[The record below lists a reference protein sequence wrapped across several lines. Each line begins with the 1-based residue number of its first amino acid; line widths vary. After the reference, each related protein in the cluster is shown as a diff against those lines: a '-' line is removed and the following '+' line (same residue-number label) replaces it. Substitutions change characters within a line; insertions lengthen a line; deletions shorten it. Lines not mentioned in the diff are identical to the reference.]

1 MEEKTEDARR
11 QLPAM
16 GALLE
21 TPAFKALV
29 SLYGRD
35 LVRTQAQAHLDELR
49 RGLPLDGKATTEDLV
64 GCIDELP
71 GAIERALE
79 DEIGPRLKRVFNAT
93 GIFVHTNLGRSP
105 LPSSVVAG
113 IAPLL
118 DSYTDLEFD
127 LRRGRRGDRNR
138 SVEGLLC
145 ALTGA
150 PAALLVNNNAASLVL
165 VLATLAAGKEVV
177 VSRGELVEIGGSFR
191 IPSILEAAG
200 AKLREV
206 GATNRV
212 RLSDY
217 ESALGPDTALIL
229 KVFPSNYRLSGFVS
243 SVEVPSLVELCRR
256 RELPLLVDEG
266 SGLLRPQAPPRPAAP
281 QLQGHSSMRELLS
294 MGSDLVCGSGDK
306 LLGGPQA
313 GILVGEKDLVRRCQ
327 RHPLYRALRPDRA
340 CVVTMG
346 EILRLHLSDAE
357 LPIDRLWASPDQ
369 MMPRLLK
376 LQEALGGEIVESDA
390 FVGGGA
396 APEAAIPG
404 RALALEADDGLTRRL
419 REGDPAVIVFQR
431 TGKMIIDLRTVD
443 PTDDQAFLEAFLG
456 AR

>member
-1 MEEKTEDARR
+1 
-11 QLPAM
+11 
-16 GALLE
+16 
-21 TPAFKALV
+21 
-29 SLYGRD
+29 
-35 LVRTQAQAHLDELR
+35 
-49 RGLPLDGKATTEDLV
+49 
-64 GCIDELP
+64 
-71 GAIERALE
+71 
-79 DEIGPRLKRVFNAT
+79 
-93 GIFVHTNLGRSP
+93 
-105 LPSSVVAG
+105 
-113 IAPLL
+113 
-118 DSYTDLEFD
+118 
-127 LRRGRRGDRNR
+127 
-138 SVEGLLC
+138 VEGLLC

>member
-1 MEEKTEDARR
+1 MERKSEDSRR

-16 GALLE
+16 GVLLE
-21 TPAFKALV
+21 TPAVQALV

-35 LVRTQAQAHLDELR
+35 LVRAQAQAHLDELR
-49 RGLPLDGKATTEDLV
+49 AGLALDGTASPEELAER
-64 GCIDELP
+64 IAELP
-71 GAIERALE
+71 GAIGRALS
-79 DEIGPRLKRVFNAT
+79 DEIGPRLRRVLNAT

-113 IAPLL
+113 VASLL
-118 DSYTDLEFD
+118 DSYTDLELD
-127 LRRGRRGDRNR
+127 LRSGRRGDRNR

-165 VLATLAAGKEVV
+165 VLATLAAGGEVV

-200 AKLREV
+200 ARLREV

-217 ESALGPDTALIL
+217 ESALGSETALIL

-256 RELPLLVDEG
+256 RGLPLLVDEG

-281 QLQGHSSMRELLS
+281 QLEGHSSMSELLS
-294 MGSDLVCGSGDK
+294 MGTHLVCGSGDK

-313 GILVGEKDLVRRCQ
+313 GILVGERDLVRRCQ

-346 EILRLHLSDAE
+346 EILRLHLSGAE

-369 MMPRLLK
+369 TVPRLLR

-419 REGDPAVIVFQR
+419 RQGDPAVIVFQR
-431 TGKMIIDLRTVD
+431 AGKMIIDLRTVD
-443 PTDDQAFLEAFLG
+443 PTDDEAFLEAFRA